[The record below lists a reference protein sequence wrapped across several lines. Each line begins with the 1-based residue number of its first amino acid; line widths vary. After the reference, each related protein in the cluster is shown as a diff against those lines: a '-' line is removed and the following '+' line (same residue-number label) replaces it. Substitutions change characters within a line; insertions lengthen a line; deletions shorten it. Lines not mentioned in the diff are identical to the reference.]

1 MHQSPINIRESST
14 IQRSKI
20 VKSKMPYWA
29 CFALSVAGCL
39 MVAAAQ
45 TRTVWDG
52 VYTDAQAER
61 GRESYQQSCVGCHR
75 DDLRGDNTAPSLVG
89 ESFTFLWGDME
100 VGELSARI
108 QKLMPPQGPGSL
120 PAQTYIDIV
129 AFMLQKNA
137 FPAGSVELSA
147 DPAALHI
154 LITAS
159 RPGR

>member
-1 MHQSPINIRESST
+1 MRQSPINIHESSK

-20 VKSKMPYWA
+20 IKSKLLY
-29 CFALSVAGCL
+29 FAASVALCL
-39 MVAAAQ
+39 LPLTADQ

-61 GRESYQQSCVGCHR
+61 GRASYQQSCAACHR
-75 DDLRGDNTAPSLVG
+75 EDLRGDSTAPSLVG

-100 VGELSARI
+100 VGELLARM
-108 QKLMPPQGPGSL
+108 QKVMPPERPGSL

-137 FPAGSVELSA
+137 FPAGNMELSA

>member
-1 MHQSPINIRESST
+1 
-14 IQRSKI
+14 
-20 VKSKMPYWA
+20 MPYWA

-39 MVAAAQ
+39 MLAAAQ

-61 GRESYQQSCVGCHR
+61 GRASYQQSCVGCHR

-147 DPAALHI
+147 DPVALHI